1 MLNRR
6 LLLQTRIAF
15 MLVLV
20 LVTCQA
26 VMAQNG
32 DNGVASRGS
41 AHQAEDLTSVSLA
54 SSHLTPLAPAVGETD
69 KLPGFTRELIRVQWR
84 NGDPIY
90 LYVILPRN
98 AKKPPA
104 ILYLYSYPSESDRFL
119 DNEFCKFL
127 SKNGVAAVGFVSAL
141 TGQRYHDRPMR
152 QWFVSELQE
161 SLVSSAHDVQMILN
175 YLSTRGDIDIDH
187 IGMFGSGS
195 GAAIAV
201 LAAGVDKRIKAIEL
215 VDPWGDWPH
224 WVAKSPVIPENE
236 RANYVKSEFLKKV
249 APFDPVQWLPRLKI
263 PVRLQYLIPESA
275 TPKEAQKSILAAAPP
290 QAQVITQKEGL
301 AKYRAT
307 LGQNFFDW
315 LIDQVRT
322 PSKVQ
327 APGES
332 HGGKEKSAQF

>member
-1 MLNRR
+1 MPNRR
-6 LLLQTRIAF
+6 LLLHPRMNLMPA
-15 MLVLV
+15 LVLATC
-20 LVTCQA
+20 LVAQA
-26 VMAQNG
+26 Q
-32 DNGVASRGS
+32 NGVASHGS
-41 AHQAEDLTSVSLA
+41 AQHAEDWNSVSLT
-54 SSHLTPLAPAVGETD
+54 SSYLVPLAPVAGETD

-84 NGDPIY
+84 DGDPIY
-90 LYVILPRN
+90 LYVILPSK

-119 DNEFCKFL
+119 NNEFCKFV
-127 SKNGVAAVGFVSAL
+127 SKDGVAAVGFVSAL

-161 SLVSSAHDVQMILN
+161 SLVGSAHDVQMILN
-175 YLSTRGDIDIDH
+175 YLATRGDIDMNH
-187 IGMFGSGS
+187 VGMFGAGS

-201 LAAGVDKRIKAIEL
+201 LAAGVDNRIKAVEL

-236 RANYVKSEFLKKV
+236 RANYVRPEFLKKV

-263 PVRLQYLIPESA
+263 PVRLQYLIPEAS
-275 TPKEAQKSILAAAPP
+275 TPEEAQKSILAAAPP

-301 AKYRAT
+301 AEYRAT
-307 LGQNFFDW
+307 LGQRFFDW

-322 PSKVQ
+322 PSNGQ

-332 HGGKEKSAQF
+332 LGGKEKSAQF